1 MRRKPAQGRAGSP
14 VDPIICRT
22 LRREYRLHVPDSE
35 AREIFRFMQVD
46 PQVDGYVLEPKDVF
60 LERRDGF
67 WRLDVPGEIIVEG
80 SARHVIWE
88 IYRHVFRD
96 IHISHPTCPL
106 LHCATVLIDGR
117 RIAIVGGKGAG
128 KTTLTLF
135 LLAAGYAIEGD
146 EHLVIEPQRVI
157 TRPRTLRI
165 KEGSF
170 DVLANLPPTI
180 RSEPRIELWDG
191 GFVYGVSPGFFGRDW
206 RVTPGS
212 LDALVFLDSNHGGR
226 SVAKRMTAQAA
237 LARMM
242 PQVIFGIAGVAMQAA
257 RIHGV
262 AQRVPAYSLR
272 LGNLANAESHLKHIG
287 TA

>member
-1 MRRKPAQGRAGSP
+1 M
-14 VDPIICRT
+14 DPIICRT

-46 PQVDGYVLEPKDVF
+46 PEVDGYALEPKDVF
-60 LERRDGF
+60 IERRDGF

-80 SARHVIWE
+80 SARHLIWE

-96 IHISHPTCPL
+96 IHVSHPTCPL
-106 LHCATVLIDGR
+106 LHCATILIDGR

-170 DVLANLPPTI
+170 DVLGNLPPAI
-180 RSEPRIELWDG
+180 RGEPRIELWDG
-191 GFVYGVSPGFFGRDW
+191 GFVYGLSPRFFGRDW

-226 SVAKRMTAQAA
+226 SVSKRMTSQAA

-242 PQVIFGIAGVAMQAA
+242 PQVIFRAAGVAMQAA
-257 RIHGV
+257 RIHRLV
-262 AQRVPAYSLR
+262 QETPTYSLR
-272 LGNLANAESHLKHIG
+272 LGNLANAEFHLKHI
-287 TA
+287 ANA